1 MGYNGRYFKG
11 KGVSRGKRSK
21 RSSGSARKTRKAVP
35 KPSSTMVKQV
45 EKIIHKNAEN
55 FTAYTA
61 LALTACNSA
70 ISVAND
76 IFPVVPQLTQGIQ
89 DNNRRGDELRAQKL
103 RIKGH
108 IILAQGLSTT
118 PSNCRLAV
126 RLLMVQPK
134 AYSTI
139 DAISANYG
147 TWMPAL
153 LRKGGTNVG
162 YTGIVSDI
170 YADLNRENVTVYY
183 DKTFYMTLPYF
194 AVSTSVGIGVQ
205 DLQKSTRFF
214 SITKKLNNKLLK
226 FDPAYNSGTTPV
238 NFSPVILM
246 GYAHLDGSTP
256 DSIETQVSI
265 AFDSYLE
272 YEDL

>member
-21 RSSGSARKTRKAVP
+21 RSSGSSRKTRKAVP

-61 LALTACNSA
+61 LPLTACNSA

-76 IFPVVPQLTQGIQ
+76 IFPVVPQITQGIQ
-89 DNNRRGDELRAQKL
+89 DNNRRGDEFRGQKL

-108 IILAQGLSTT
+108 IILSQGLSTT

-134 AYSTI
+134 AYNNF

-170 YADLNRENVTVYY
+170 YADINRENVTVHY

-226 FDPAYNSGTTPV
+226 LDSAYNSGTTPV
-238 NFSPVILM
+238 NFSPVILL
-246 GYAHLDGSTP
+246 GYTHLDGSTP